1 MKYQLYQLNSNGD
14 LVTFPHNSSTSFLDG
29 LLLKIENEIIFEFK
43 KKQKGKIGIT
53 NLGDE
58 LRRNKRLNE
67 IFECPS
73 NGRIIIKLTGNRMSF
88 LKIFIN
94 SINQFSKLNVYF
106 FILESDFGKNSN
118 IVDKTFIKVQDI
130 SKELKILY
138 NNFKSIRPDLS
149 IYFIEM
155 VNFEKCFIENN
166 GKYAFLHSV

>member
-14 LVTFPHNSSTSFLDG
+14 LVTFPKDSSTSFLDVI
-29 LLLKIENEIIFEFK
+29 LLKIENEMIFEFK

-67 IFECPS
+67 IFESPS
-73 NGRIIIKLTGNRMSF
+73 NNRIIIKLTGNRMSF

-94 SINQFSKLNVYF
+94 SINEFSKLEIYF
-106 FILESDFGKNSN
+106 FILEGEFGKYSN
-118 IVDKTFIKVQDI
+118 LVDKTFIKVQDI
-130 SKELKILY
+130 SRELKILY
-138 NNFKSIRPDLS
+138 NNFKSTRPALS

-155 VNFEKCFIENN
+155 VNFENCFIENS

>member
-1 MKYQLYQLNSNGD
+1 MKYQLYQLNSFGD
-14 LVTFPHNSSTSFLDG
+14 IVTLPRDSSKVFLDE
-29 LLLKIENEIIFEFK
+29 LLLKIENEMISEFK

-58 LRRNKRLNE
+58 LRRNKILNE
-67 IFECPS
+67 IFECES
-73 NGRIIIKLTGNRMSF
+73 KNRIIIKLTGNRMSF

-94 SINQFSKLNVYF
+94 SINDYYNSEIYF
-106 FILESDFGKNSN
+106 FILESDFGKYSN
-118 IVDKTFIKVQDI
+118 LVDKTFIKIQDI

-138 NNFKSIRPDLS
+138 NNFELSRPNLS

-155 VNFEKCFIENN
+155 VRFDNHFVENN

>member
-1 MKYQLYQLNSNGD
+1 
-14 LVTFPHNSSTSFLDG
+14 
-29 LLLKIENEIIFEFK
+29 
-43 KKQKGKIGIT
+43 
-53 NLGDE
+53 
-58 LRRNKRLNE
+58 
-67 IFECPS
+67 
-73 NGRIIIKLTGNRMSF
+73 MSF

-94 SINQFSKLNVYF
+94 SINEFSKLDVYF

-155 VNFEKCFIENN
+155 VSFDKCFIENN